1 MPHNKDVSYALLQA
15 RMDRG
20 GMPVPEALS
29 DYWKQRMEAAAQ
41 ELAQM
46 GIHLEDN
53 AKDSALLADFTAY
66 KLQNRD
72 KPDAMPRWLRLELR
86 ERWLSQKR
94 GGDATD

>member
-1 MPHNKDVSYALLQA
+1 MYNADVAYALLQA

-20 GMPVPEALS
+20 GMPVPEALEE
-29 DYWKQRMEAAAQ
+29 YWKTRMEAAVE
-41 ELAQM
+41 ELGQM

-72 KPDAMPRWLRLELR
+72 KPGTMPQWLRLELR
-86 ERWLSQKR
+86 ERWLSQER
-94 GGDATD
+94 GANATD

>member
-1 MPHNKDVSYALLQA
+1 MHNAEVAYALLQA

-20 GMPVPEALS
+20 GMPVPENLAE
-29 DYWKQRMEAAAQ
+29 YWQTRMEAAAQ
-41 ELAQM
+41 ELEQM

-72 KPDAMPRWLRLELR
+72 KPEAMPRWLRLELR
-86 ERWLSQKR
+86 ERWLSQER
-94 GGDATD
+94 GGHATD